1 MDPAMPRTPERFV
14 ADFFTEFTEFT
25 AAALDPGA
33 DPAAVVDQLTR
44 ALAA

>member
-14 ADFFTEFTEFT
+14 ADFFTAFT